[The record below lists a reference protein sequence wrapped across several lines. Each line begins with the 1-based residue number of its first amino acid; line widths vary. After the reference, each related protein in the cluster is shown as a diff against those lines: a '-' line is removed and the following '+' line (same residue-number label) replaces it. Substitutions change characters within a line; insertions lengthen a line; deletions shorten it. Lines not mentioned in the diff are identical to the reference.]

1 MASNEQAKPVTK
13 ITLTDQIRRA
23 MCEHKKEHPS
33 ISQKDMQAWVKENFD
48 LVTSQTTI
56 SNTLKRSSEYLS
68 DEMKNSNVKRH
79 KSAKYPEL
87 EKTLYEWFL
96 QRQEKVNMSGEMI
109 QGKAKEFM
117 QKMYGETNS
126 EFSFSSGWLERFKA
140 RYSIKSYRRFGESG
154 SVNMEDIANALPEIR
169 SKLDQFNLKDI
180 YNMDETGL
188 FYRLEADHSLA
199 TKQLEGRKKD
209 KERITIDV
217 CCNGDGSDKVPLWVI
232 GKYAKPRCFK
242 NVNMNN
248 LNCEYRFNKKAW
260 MTGLLFQEY
269 CHWFDKRMNGR
280 KVLLLVDNCPAHPKI
295 VEGLRNV
302 ELYFLPPNTTSK
314 IQPCDVGIIRA
325 FKVHYR
331 RHFYSSILQMLEA
344 DSPNLEKINIL
355 DAINFATMAWSFDV
369 TTKTIANCFRHCKIR
384 SEEVDVPEVE
394 DGQLEQEI
402 QDLTKLLSKLNYRNV
417 MNVEHLLNYPE
428 ENNAVMDSPTDEEI
442 IEAVLNDEANDP
454 EPDDSITIPQVS
466 SREAFQA
473 IVTIKNYLLQ
483 HDQNIPEVVHALHKI
498 KDQMHFG
505 GGKKQSTLEA
515 FFEKI

>member
-13 ITLTDQIRRA
+13 ITLTDQIRRS

-33 ISQKDMQAWVKENFD
+33 ISQKDMQEWVKENFD

-68 DEMKNSNVKRH
+68 DEMKYSNVKRH

-87 EKTLYEWFL
+87 EKALYEWFL

-154 SVNMEDIANALPEIR
+154 SVNKEDIANALPEIR

-180 YNMDETGL
+180 YNMDEIRL

-209 KERITIDV
+209 KERITTAV

-232 GKYAKPRCFK
+232 GKYAKPKCFK

-248 LNCEYRFNKKAW
+248 LNCEYQFNKKAW

-280 KVLLLVDNCPAHPKI
+280 K
-295 VEGLRNV
+295 
-302 ELYFLPPNTTSK
+302 
-314 IQPCDVGIIRA
+314 
-325 FKVHYR
+325 
-331 RHFYSSILQMLEA
+331 MLEA
-344 DSPNLEKINIL
+344 DSPNLENINIL

-369 TTKTIANCFRHCKIR
+369 RTKTIANCFRHCKIR

-417 MNVEHLLNYPE
+417 INVEHLLNYHE
-428 ENNAVMDSPTDEEI
+428 ENNVVMDSPTDEEI

-454 EPDDSITIPQVS
+454 EPDDSITIPQVLA
-466 SREAFQA
+466 EA
-473 IVTIKNYLLQ
+473 TIKEAKSCSNTRRNLG
-483 HDQNIPEVVHALHKI
+483 VT
-498 KDQMHFG
+498 FG
-505 GGKKQSTLEA
+505 TVCGKLRELRAEITRA
-515 FFEKI
+515 